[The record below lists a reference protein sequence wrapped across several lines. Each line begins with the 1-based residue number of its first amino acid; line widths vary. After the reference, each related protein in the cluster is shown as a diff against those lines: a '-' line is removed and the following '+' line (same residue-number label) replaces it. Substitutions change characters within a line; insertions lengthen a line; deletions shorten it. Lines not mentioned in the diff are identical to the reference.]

1 MSKDTIPSDWKAIR
15 RDVLEQIQSGK
26 WKPGDKIPR
35 EIELAAYY
43 GCTRSTV
50 GRALRDLA
58 TAGFLERRRKGGTVV
73 AANPTR
79 KAPLDVPILRD
90 AIRSAGAEPGYRLL
104 RAGPERTPP
113 EIATALGLTVGAEVL
128 HVQALYLAD
137 GVAHQIED
145 RWLVPAMV
153 RGLGP
158 DHWDTQPVDEWLL
171 RNAPLTRAKIE
182 IEAIALPAELA
193 GHFDQPE
200 QSPSLLVTRVSWRQS
215 KPIGLLRLYHAAGQ
229 RLKTGI

>member
-1 MSKDTIPSDWKAIR
+1 MSKDTLPFDWKAIR
-15 RDVLEQIQSGK
+15 RDVLEQIQSGQ

-35 EIELAAYY
+35 EIELAAHYD
-43 GCTRSTV
+43 CTRSTV

-58 TAGFLERRRKGGTVV
+58 TAGFLERRRKGGTIV

-79 KAPLDVPILRD
+79 KAPLEVPILRE
-90 AIRSAGAEPGYRLL
+90 AIRAAGSEPGYRLL
-104 RAGPERTPP
+104 QAGPERAPE
-113 EIATALGLTVGAEVL
+113 EIAAKLGLPPGGELL
-128 HVQALYLAD
+128 HVLALYLAD
-137 GVAHQIED
+137 GAAHQIED

-153 RGLGP
+153 RGLDP
-158 DHWDTQPVDEWLL
+158 DHLRSQPVDEWLL
-171 RNAPLTRAKIE
+171 HNAPLTRAKIE
-182 IEAIALPAELA
+182 IEAIALPAGLA
-193 GHFDQPE
+193 HHFDQPA

>member
-1 MSKDTIPSDWKAIR
+1 MSKDTLPSDWKAIR
-15 RDVLEQIQSGK
+15 RDVLEQIQCGQ

-35 EIELAAYY
+35 EIELAAEY

-90 AIRSAGAEPGYRLL
+90 AIRSTGAEPGYRLL
-104 RAGPERTPP
+104 QAGPERAPP
-113 EIATALGLTVGAEVL
+113 EIAAALGLAAGIEL
-128 HVQALYLAD
+128 FHVRALYLAN
-137 GVAHQIED
+137 GLPHQIED
-145 RWLVPAMV
+145 RWLVPATV

-158 DHWDTQPVDEWLL
+158 DHWCTQPVDEWLL
-171 RNAPLTRAKIE
+171 RNAPLTRARIE
-182 IEAIALPAELA
+182 IEAIALPADLA
-193 GHFDQPE
+193 HHFDQPA
-200 QSPSLLVTRVSWRQS
+200 QSASLLVTRISWRQS
-215 KPIGLLRLYHAAGQ
+215 KPIGLLRLYHAAGE

>member
-1 MSKDTIPSDWKAIR
+1 MSKDIIYPDWKAIR
-15 RDVLEQIQSGK
+15 RDLLEHIQSGR

-35 EIELAAYY
+35 EVELADHY

-58 TAGFLERRRKGGTVV
+58 VAGFLDRKRKGGTTV
-73 AANPTR
+73 APNPTR
-79 KAPLDVPILRD
+79 KAPLDVPILRE
-90 AIRSAGAEPGYRLL
+90 AIRAAGHVPGYRLL
-104 RAGPERTPP
+104 HAGLYSAPP
-113 EIATALGLTVGAEVL
+113 DVAKALGQSGTPELL

-137 GVAHQIED
+137 ALPHQIED

-158 DHWDTQPVDEWLL
+158 DHWQEQPVDEWLL
-171 RNAPLTRAKIE
+171 SNAPLTKARIE
-182 IEAIALPAELA
+182 IEAIGLPADLA
-193 GHFDQPE
+193 PHMGQMPG
-200 QSPSLLVTRVSWRQS
+200 SPSLLVTRISWKQAR
-215 KPIGLLRLYHAAGQ
+215 PIGLLRLYHATGH